1 MCSQSRIVSGTKAE
15 GFSLSITTVLAEIL
29 FYSLFVA
36 TREIIGGLFDSFAAS
51 YVATFLL
58 SHRESTQRKISPRWA
73 SASLG

>member
-36 TREIIGGLFDSFAAS
+36 T
-51 YVATFLL
+51 FLL
-58 SHRESTQRKISPRWA
+58 SHRESTEKI
-73 SASLG
+73 